1 MRNCPTSATFSCVAL
16 HQKQRSRK
24 CYNILANS
32 VVPLGFKFHHKP
44 LCTTGSV
51 FVSMFIL
58 IGLLLI
64 CLCVSIY
71 ACLSFVCGLPASA
84 MSVYACMFIY
94 ESWRPICWGSHHRNG
109 RRHWAGGPP
118 LCLGVVSP
126 SFVSRCWSVNARLL
140 NELVLDVRNII
151 TKKTRTHHLL
161 LG

>member
-94 ESWRPICWGSHHRNG
+94 ESWRPIC
-109 RRHWAGGPP
+109 
-118 LCLGVVSP
+118 
-126 SFVSRCWSVNARLL
+126 
-140 NELVLDVRNII
+140 
-151 TKKTRTHHLL
+151 
-161 LG
+161 